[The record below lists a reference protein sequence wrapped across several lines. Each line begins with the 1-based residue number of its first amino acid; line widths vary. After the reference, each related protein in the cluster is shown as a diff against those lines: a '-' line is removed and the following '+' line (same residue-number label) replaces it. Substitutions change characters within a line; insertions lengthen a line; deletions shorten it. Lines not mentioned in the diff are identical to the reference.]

1 VPLVVVIAGPQHL
14 ATVCDR
20 LSGVEVLPFADK
32 DVLDALATISTKRPS
47 RVVLE
52 RQFASSSRGAAL
64 VNRIKADP
72 ALASVVVEVMNA
84 EVRERQP
91 EPGPAPAAAV
101 AGTRAHVDWRGTRR
115 APRRRMRDGV
125 DIIVDGHAARL
136 IDLSTEG
143 AQVTSTLVLKPNQ
156 RVRVS
161 LVDESGSQRLAG
173 LIVWASYEL
182 PRAGRPGPIYR
193 AGLSFSHG
201 DAAAIDAFAQ
211 RHEQR

>member
-14 ATVCDR
+14 AAVCDR
-20 LSGVEVLPFADK
+20 LAGVEVLPFADK

-72 ALASVVVEVMNA
+72 ALASVVVEV
-84 EVRERQP
+84 VS
-91 EPGPAPAAAV
+91 AAV
-101 AGTRAHVDWRGTRR
+101 GDRAPGAAPSAGTTHPGTRPPVDWRGTRR
-115 APRRRMRDGV
+115 AARRRMRDGV

>member
-1 VPLVVVIAGPQHL
+1 VPLVVVIAGSQRL
-14 ATVCDR
+14 TAVCDR
-20 LSGVEVLPFADK
+20 LHGAEVLAFVDR

-72 ALASVVVEVMNA
+72 ALASVVVEVLNA
-84 EVRERQP
+84 DVGDRPP
-91 EPGPAPAAAV
+91 EPLPTAAPPA
-101 AGTRAHVDWRGTRR
+101 AGTRAPLDRRGTRR
-115 APRRRMRDGV
+115 ALRRRMREGV
-125 DIIVDGHAARL
+125 DIIVDGHATRL

-143 AQVTSTLVLKPNQ
+143 AQVTTTLVLKPNQ

-161 LVDESGSQRLAG
+161 LVDESGAQRLGA
-173 LIVWASYEL
+173 LIVWATYEL
-182 PRAGRPGPIYR
+182 PRPGRPGPLYR